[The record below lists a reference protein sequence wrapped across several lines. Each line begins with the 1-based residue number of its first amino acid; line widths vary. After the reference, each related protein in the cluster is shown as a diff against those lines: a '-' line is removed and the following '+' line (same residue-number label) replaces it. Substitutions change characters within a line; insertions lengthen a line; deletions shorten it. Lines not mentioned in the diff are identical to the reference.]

1 MRDNKEGWIFPSLH
15 KDSGTGHRARMDGPF
30 RDAVKRAGL
39 DSALVTPH
47 VMRHTAITKL
57 VQAGGDLPTRRRSSG
72 HQALPTRIRQNPLP
86 APPPHTP
93 TPRTPRHHH

>member
-57 VQAGGDLPTRRRSSG
+57 VQAGVELPHRARLNGPQKTAKGLRHVPLYSQDNAR
-72 HQALPTRIRQNPLP
+72 PIRTNG
-86 APPPHTP
+86 
-93 TPRTPRHHH
+93 RTS